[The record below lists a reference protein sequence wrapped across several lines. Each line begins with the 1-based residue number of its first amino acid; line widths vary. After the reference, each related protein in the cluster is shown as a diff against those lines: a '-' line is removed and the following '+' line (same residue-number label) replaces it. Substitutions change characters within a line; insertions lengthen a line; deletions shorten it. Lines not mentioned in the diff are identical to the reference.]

1 MNKYIIMEDKMKI
14 KHLFVIISIMLL
26 TSLNAQESENPVKVH
41 GFMGQSF
48 IFSQENDFLV
58 ANSEKGS
65 HELNEVGL
73 TITSQIS
80 PKFRVGFQL
89 LSRDFGDLDNNK
101 TQLDWAFADYRYKDY
116 LGVRFGRVKLPYGLY
131 NEGRDTDIL
140 RPMVFLPQ
148 SVYDENYRPYL
159 LAYQGTGIYGNY
171 SHDKIGSFDYN
182 FYSGGMNLNKDE
194 MVMRV
199 TNDIASSVVYAGVQ
213 KAFYQTVMNAF
224 LGQGLSA
231 ADAQTQTGLVM
242 GATTFDFAYEY
253 TEARCTQLFGGTLFW
268 NTPVNGLRTGFSFT
282 RVDLDFYSPKTIA
295 TIDAPAPFGTNTLNF
310 TKKRDGGI
318 PARWA
323 VSGEWQYN
331 TFTFASEFNKTTLRQ
346 NFYDE
351 TTLAKTAKLERDEI
365 SYYGMLSWMM
375 NDQITFSLLYDFV
388 KIDRQEAIT
397 PAGTT
402 DLLAGTDD
410 WRNQRSDIAF
420 GGRYDFNSNIT
431 FKAEYHLMNGYAKVY
446 SEYLDPIDNS
456 AAGAEENWSY
466 AIFKA
471 SYNF

>member
-1 MNKYIIMEDKMKI
+1 M
-14 KHLFVIISIMLL
+14 IISIVMLSAL
-26 TSLNAQESENPVKVH
+26 YAQESDNPVKVH

-48 IFSQENDFLV
+48 IFTQENDFLV

-89 LSRDFGDLDNNK
+89 LSRDFGDMDNNK
-101 TQLDWAFADYRYKDY
+101 TQLDWAFADYRFRDY
-116 LGVRFGRVKLPYGLY
+116 LGIRFGRVKLPYGLY

-171 SHDKIGSFDYN
+171 SHDMIGSFDYN

-199 TNDIASSVVYAGVQ
+199 TNDIASSVVYAGIQ
-213 KAFYQTVMNAF
+213 KSVYQSLYNSF
-224 LGQGLSA
+224 ILQGLPPA
-231 ADAQTQTGLVM
+231 LAQTQ
-242 GATTFDFAYEY
+242 ANTFFAGTSIDFAYEY

-268 NTPVNGLRTGFSFT
+268 NTPVNGLRTGFSFA
-282 RVDLDFYSPKTIA
+282 RVDLDFYSPTTVA
-295 TIDAPAPFGTNTLNF
+295 TIDIPAPIGTSTKTF

-318 PARWA
+318 PSRWA
-323 VSGEWQYN
+323 VSGEYQFN
-331 TFTFASEFNKTTLRQ
+331 AFTFASEFNKTTLQQ

-351 TTLAKTAKLERDEI
+351 VSAVKTASLERDEI
-365 SYYGMLSWMM
+365 SYYAMLSWMM
-375 NDQITFSLLYDFV
+375 NDKITLSLLYDFI
-388 KIDRQEAIT
+388 KINRQEAIT
-397 PAGTT
+397 PTLTT

-456 AAGAEENWSY
+456 ASGAEKNWSY
-466 AIFKA
+466 LILKA